1 MDSHVFAKSS
11 SSSAFYIPSCLEPNY
26 MYTLHSVVLIS
37 SGTDVC
43 LADHYGGNKLME
55 HKVWQLHTIAIP
67 NITAVIKTAV

>member
-1 MDSHVFAKSS
+1 
-11 SSSAFYIPSCLEPNY
+11 

-43 LADHYGGNKLME
+43 LADHYGGNELME
-55 HKVWQLHTIAIP
+55 HKVWQLHTIATP

>member
-1 MDSHVFAKSS
+1 
-11 SSSAFYIPSCLEPNY
+11 

-37 SGTDVC
+37 PGTDVC
-43 LADHYGGNKLME
+43 LADHYGGNELME